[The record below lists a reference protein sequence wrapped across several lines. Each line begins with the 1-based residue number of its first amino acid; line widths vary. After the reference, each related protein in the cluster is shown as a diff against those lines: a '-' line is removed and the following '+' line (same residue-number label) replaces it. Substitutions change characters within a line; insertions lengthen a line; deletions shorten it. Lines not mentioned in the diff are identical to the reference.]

1 MRARRIAPWLLL
13 VLIADVLGVVATL
26 DVLSSRELEAAWVSY
41 AYVLGVVMLV
51 RPLLFAPFAAIAV
64 VFPDG
69 RLPSARWRRVAIAAA
84 ASFAF
89 LQVLLFLAP
98 RELDEPFDVVSSP
111 LPQLAY
117 LRAADAG

>member
-1 MRARRIAPWLLL
+1 VLEHAPPLP
-13 VLIADVLGVVATL
+13 G
-26 DVLSSRELEAAWVSY
+26 AAFAALCNQV
-41 AYVLGVVMLV
+41 V

>member
-26 DVLSSRELEAAWVSY
+26 DVLSSRELEAAWV
-41 AYVLGVVMLV
+41 
-51 RPLLFAPFAAIAV
+51 FAPFAVIAV